1 MIPSVFDYQSP
12 LSVAQ
17 AVGLLGE
24 RSLVLS
30 GGTWAVPAMNRGEVR
45 PAVVVDLRRLGLDR
59 IGLSG
64 GTVRIGATCTYAG
77 LLASDVVARHLPLL
91 RVMAAG
97 ITGGQQILNQGT
109 LGGSVAA
116 ARPSSDALAVVV
128 ALGGR
133 AVVASADGER
143 RVEARD
149 FFRGPRRTALG
160 DRDLLVALEFPSA
173 AGLRSG
179 YVKLKHGQSSW
190 PIATAAVLLGPV
202 GRRGQADGRGQAV
215 VVLGGLAGT
224 PVVVRGIPADS
235 PVTEAEIADA
245 TRQTIDSVADLWT
258 DVLAPAAYRAAVA
271 PVLAARA
278 WRKAA
283 APAEGTRS

>member
-12 LSVAQ
+12 LSLAQ

-24 RSLVLS
+24 QSLVLS

-116 ARPSSDALAVVV
+116 ARPSSDALAVVA

-202 GRRGQADGRGQAV
+202 GGRGQAV
-215 VVLGGLAGT
+215 VVLGGLAGA
-224 PVVVRGIPADS
+224 PVVVPGIPADS

-271 PVLAARA
+271 PVLAVRA

>member
-12 LSVAQ
+12 LSLAQ

-24 RSLVLS
+24 QSLVLS

-202 GRRGQADGRGQAV
+202 GGRGQAV
-215 VVLGGLAGT
+215 VVLGGLAGA

-271 PVLAARA
+271 PVLAVRA

>member
-1 MIPSVFDYQSP
+1 MIPSAFDYASP
-12 LSVAQ
+12 ASVAQ

-30 GGTWAVPAMNRGEVR
+30 GGTWAVPAMNRGEAR
-45 PAVVVDLRRLGLDR
+45 PTIVVDLRRAGLNR
-59 IGLSG
+59 ITLSG
-64 GTVRIGATCTYAG
+64 GTVRIGTTCTYAD

-91 RVMAAG
+91 RAMAAG

-116 ARPSSDALAVVV
+116 ARPSSDALAVMV

-143 RVEARD
+143 RVKARD
-149 FFRGPRRTALG
+149 FFLGPRRTALG
-160 DRDLLVALEFPSA
+160 DRDLLVALEFPTA

-190 PIATAAVLLGPV
+190 PITTAAVLLGPLD
-202 GRRGQADGRGQAV
+202 GQGQAM
-215 VVLGGLAGT
+215 VVLGALAGT
-224 PVVVRGIPADS
+224 PVVVGGIRADS
-235 PVTEAEIADA
+235 PVTEVELA
-245 TRQTIDSVADLWT
+245 TRQAVDSVSDLWT
-258 DVLAPAAYRAAVA
+258 DVLAPAGYRAAVA
-271 PVLAARA
+271 PVLAVRA

-283 APAEGTRS
+283 VPAEGRRS

>member
-12 LSVAQ
+12 VSVAQ

-45 PAVVVDLRRLGLDR
+45 PAVVVDLRRTGLDR
-59 IGLSG
+59 IRLSG
-64 GTVRIGATCTYAG
+64 GTVRIGATCTYAD

-91 RVMAAG
+91 RAMAAG

-133 AVVASADGER
+133 AVVASAEGER

-149 FFRGPRRTALG
+149 FFRGPQRTALG

-190 PIATAAVLLGPV
+190 PITTAAVLLGP
-202 GRRGQADGRGQAV
+202 ADGRGQAT
-215 VVLGGLAGT
+215 VVLGALAGT
-224 PVVVRGIPADS
+224 PVVVSGIPADS
-235 PVTEAEIADA
+235 TVTEAAIGDA
-245 TRQTIDSVADLWT
+245 TRQAVDAVADLWT

-271 PVLAARA
+271 PVLAVRA

-283 APAEGTRS
+283 GPAEGRPS

>member
-1 MIPSVFDYQSP
+1 MIPSVFDYASP
-12 LSVAQ
+12 VSVAQ
-17 AVGLLGE
+17 AVGLLGA

-30 GGTWAVPAMNRGEVR
+30 GGTWAVPALNRGEAR
-45 PAVVVDLRRLGLDR
+45 PAVVVDLRRVGLGQIR
-59 IGLSG
+59 RSG
-64 GTVRIGATCTYAG
+64 GTIRVGATCTYAD

-91 RVMAAG
+91 RAMAAG

-116 ARPSSDALAVVV
+116 ARPSSDALAVMV

-143 RVEARD
+143 RIAARD

-179 YVKLKHGQSSW
+179 YVKLKHGQSSS
-190 PIATAAVLLGPV
+190 PITTAAVLLGPEA
-202 GRRGQADGRGQAV
+202 GPSQADGRGEAM

-224 PVVVRGIPADS
+224 PVVVSGIAADS
-235 PVTEAEIADA
+235 PVAEVEMA
-245 TRQTIDSVADLWT
+245 TRQTVDSVSELWT

-271 PVLAARA
+271 PVLAVRA

-283 APAEGTRS
+283 AAAEGERP

>member
-1 MIPSVFDYQSP
+1 VIPSAFDYASP
-12 LSVAQ
+12 VSVAQ

-30 GGTWAVPAMNRGEVR
+30 GGTWAVPAMNRGEAR
-45 PAVVVDLRRLGLDR
+45 PSIVVDLRRAGLNR
-59 IGLSG
+59 ITLSG
-64 GTVRIGATCTYAG
+64 GTVRIGTTCTYAD

-91 RVMAAG
+91 RAMAAG

-116 ARPSSDALAVVV
+116 ARPSSDAPAVMV
-128 ALGGR
+128 ALDGR

-143 RVEARD
+143 RVKVRD
-149 FFRGPRRTALG
+149 FFRGPQRTALG
-160 DRDLLVALEFPSA
+160 DRDLLVALEFPTA

-190 PIATAAVLLGPV
+190 PITTAAVLLGPLD
-202 GRRGQADGRGQAV
+202 GQGQAM
-215 VVLGGLAGT
+215 VVLGALAGT
-224 PVVVRGIPADS
+224 PVVVGGIRADS
-235 PVTEAEIADA
+235 PVTEVELA
-245 TRQTIDSVADLWT
+245 TRQAVDSASDLWT
-258 DVLAPAAYRAAVA
+258 DVLAPAGYRAAVA
-271 PVLAARA
+271 PVLAVRA

-283 APAEGTRS
+283 VPAEDRRS

>member
-1 MIPSVFDYQSP
+1 
-12 LSVAQ
+12 
-17 AVGLLGE
+17 
-24 RSLVLS
+24 
-30 GGTWAVPAMNRGEVR
+30 MNRGEVR
-45 PAVVVDLRRLGLDR
+45 PAVVVDLRRTGLDHVR
-59 IGLSG
+59 LSG

-91 RVMAAG
+91 RAMAAG

-133 AVVASADGER
+133 AVVATAAGER
-143 RVEARD
+143 QVEARD

-160 DRDLLVALEFPSA
+160 HRDLLVALEFPSA

-179 YVKLKHGQSSW
+179 YAKLKHGQSSW
-190 PIATAAVLLGPV
+190 PITTAAVLLGPA
-202 GRRGQADGRGQAV
+202 GGRGEAM

-224 PVVVRGIPADS
+224 PVVVSGIPADS
-235 PVTEAEIADA
+235 TVTETTIGDA
-245 TRQTIDSVADLWT
+245 TRQAVDSVSDLWT

-271 PVLAARA
+271 PVLAVRA

-283 APAEGTRS
+283 VPAEGRPS